1 MDRTL
6 DRAGLVGIALLAVLM
21 IATAV
26 VNYRNTV
33 LLNENNSRVSEAH
46 EVIDLTNGVLL
57 GLVNTETGERGYL
70 LTASDEFLRPYTV
83 ALPEIEQRL
92 IKLESLIQHNPVQ
105 QARIDRLEEMTR
117 ARLALLTE
125 RVEYKRKGIRDEGI
139 LAAAVKGK
147 EQMDAIRALIAEMEV
162 DERAELAMRNHQ
174 SVRAFRIAVGTG
186 LLAAFAGLLFLA
198 AFVSVLHRSLAG
210 RQMAMQMLARQNEL
224 FQTTLESIGDAV
236 ITTDTAALVTFLNPV
251 AEAMTG
257 WTSEAARGQPLEAV
271 FHILEEN
278 TRQPAENPAIRALR
292 EGAVIGLS
300 NPTLLVSREGTECA
314 IDDSAA
320 PIRNEQGAVSGVVL
334 VFRDITERLN
344 AEKNLRAADR
354 LKDEYLA
361 MLAHELRNPL
371 APIRNSLQIL
381 KQPAANSEMRE
392 QAREMAERQVKH
404 MALLLDDLL
413 DVARISNG
421 RIELRIQ
428 TVDLT
433 ALVRRTVEAV
443 RPFVEEQRHELI
455 VSLPPTAVH
464 TSGDPTRLDQVL
476 TNLLNNAAKYTKPGG
491 KIWLT
496 VESAGQ
502 EACLRIRD
510 NGIGIAADVL
520 PRIFDLFVQ
529 AQRREDRTQAGVGI
543 GLTLVRRLVELHQ
556 GSVEAL
562 SDGPG
567 QGSEFI
573 VRLPLLAPTAPA
585 TESIEVSPRP
595 GAAGAAGQ
603 RILIVDDNR
612 DAAETLAMLLRLHG
626 HEVCLAYEGRS
637 ALEVARAFGP
647 GLVFLDIGMPDMDG
661 YQVARAFRA
670 DFTMADSTLVALT
683 GWGQEEDRKRSQEA
697 GFDHHLVKPVEP
709 ERLEELIANCGN
721 EHRSKLR

>member
-26 VNYRNTV
+26 VNYRNTL
-33 LLNENNSRVSEAH
+33 LLNENSARVSEAH

-70 LTASDEFLRPYTV
+70 LTAREDFLLPYTN
-83 ALPEIEQRL
+83 ALPGIEERL
-92 IKLESLIQHNPVQ
+92 AKLETLIQENPIQ
-105 QARIDRLEEMTR
+105 QARIDRLEVMTR
-117 ARLALLTE
+117 ARVALLTA
-125 RVEYKRKGIRDEGI
+125 RVEFRRKGAHDPGI
-139 LAAAVKGK
+139 QAAAFKGK
-147 EQMDAIRALIAEMEV
+147 EQMDAIRSLIAEMEV
-162 DERAELAMRNHQ
+162 DERAELARRNQQ

-198 AFVSVLHRSLAG
+198 AFVSVLHRSLSA
-210 RQMAMQMLARQNEL
+210 RNVAMLLLARQNEL
-224 FQTTLESIGDAV
+224 FQTTLASIGDAV
-236 ITTDTAALVTFLNPV
+236 ITTDTASQVTFLNPV

-257 WTSEAARGQPLEAV
+257 WTNDSARGKPLETV
-271 FHILEEN
+271 FQILRED
-278 TRQPAENPAIRALR
+278 TREPAENPAIKALR
-292 EGAVIGLS
+292 EGAVIGLA
-300 NPTLLVSREGTECA
+300 NHTLLISRDGSECA

-320 PIRNEQGAVSGVVL
+320 PIRNEQGAVAGVVL
-334 VFRDITERLN
+334 VFRDITERLS
-344 AEKNLRAADR
+344 AEKSLRTADR

-381 KQPAANSEMRE
+381 KQSAANSETRE
-392 QAREMAERQVKH
+392 LAREMAERQVKH

-413 DVARISNG
+413 DVARISSG
-421 RIELRIQ
+421 RIELRLQ
-428 TVDLT
+428 PVDLT
-433 ALVRRTVEAV
+433 SLARRTVEAV
-443 RPFVEEQRHELI
+443 RPFVAEQKHELI
-455 VSLPPTAVH
+455 VSLPPAAVH

-491 KIWLT
+491 KICLT
-496 VESAGQ
+496 VESDQ
-502 EACLRIRD
+502 REARLRVRD

-529 AQRREDRTQAGVGI
+529 AQRREDRTQGGVGI

-556 GSVEAL
+556 GTVEAL
-562 SDGPG
+562 SAGPG

-573 VRLPLLAPTAPA
+573 VHLPLLGAGLVADEPDEGSPGPRAA
-585 TESIEVSPRP
+585 SSIGR
-595 GAAGAAGQ
+595 

-612 DAAETLAMLLRLHG
+612 DAAETLAMLLSLNG
-626 HEVCLAYEGRS
+626 HEVRLAFEGNS
-637 ALEVARAFGP
+637 ALDVAREFGP
-647 GLVFLDIGMPDMDG
+647 ELVFLDIGMPGMDG
-661 YQVARAFRA
+661 YQVARALRA
-670 DFTMADSTLVALT
+670 DLKVRDSTLVALT
-683 GWGQEEDRKRSQEA
+683 GWGQEEDRRQSREA

-709 ERLEELIANCGN
+709 EKLEALIANCGAK
-721 EHRSKLR
+721 RRL